1 MTYDFAHLSQTHDLS
16 LPAWGPYGKRFFGVS
31 HLTDQTRGTRFDF
44 TVMPGIYRR
53 KIAFPDALR
62 PSGYLP
68 WNVTPDLS
76 SYSYRQQLDDTGK
89 LVCEVTFV
97 AVDDHTRLVASHF
110 LNDSDLPVDCAARL
124 VASLVPNPMKMLEPA
139 PGTEPIKPHLPSP
152 RGLVFDALAPYEERM
167 DGTVGGSAYRIPANM
182 PVPCRRILADSV
194 PCRRILADSVP
205 CHRILADSVP
215 CRRILAADKKLWL
228 RAAPQGKVTLTGDFG
243 AIAIEGDGNFH
254 NYLITNK
261 LSCNSFTFSADQEL
275 LVDCFAISPEEPMFT
290 PAPSDSL
297 PEYTRADHAVI
308 LRYADVATAYGIR
321 WEPPE
326 TLVRRFSVDDF
337 TKILLYHD
345 GMHQEHVWQD
355 YFEHGGSDCH
365 LETLFQPL
373 RVEPHADRW
382 LYAVVA
388 DGTPDEVPARLSAF
402 DFARAQEHVREA
414 ESRFVAWPASPWR
427 FSQER
432 MAAVLL
438 SNVVYP
444 TYFCGKNVRHHTPGR
459 LWNSLYTWDSGFIGL
474 GLLEID
480 ILRAVENLNAYLT
493 APGDQDNA
501 FVLHGSPVPV
511 QLYLLYELW
520 NRSCDRELLKYFY
533 PRAKQMYD
541 YLAGHDER
549 STTLKH
555 SQEPA
560 VCTWDYF
567 YNSGGWDDYPP
578 QRHVHETKRLTAI
591 PCVGTSHIIRG
602 AKMLRSLATLLGE
615 DTSVYDADIQR
626 FTDTL
631 QTYAWDEESGF
642 FGYVDHDKDGKPLG
656 ILRHASGQNFNRGYD
671 GVMPLVAGIT
681 TPNQEARFWDA
692 LQSPEHFWCRAGLS
706 TVDLAAPY
714 SRSDGYW
721 NGSVWMPY
729 QWFFWKTALDHAQAD
744 FAWRIAE
751 RALTLW
757 ETEVQA
763 SHACYEHFSISSGRG
778 AGWHHFGGLS
788 SPVLIWHAAYFV
800 PGTIT
805 HGFDILRKSCELT
818 QDGLT
823 AELEIGGRK
832 GDSATLIANLGGT
845 SCTAEYNG
853 APCPVTVRRPGV
865 FEVTLPKATAGK
877 LTMTIIP

>member
-1 MTYDFAHLSQTHDLS
+1 MPTSFDFERLAQTHDLS
-16 LPAWGPYGKRFFGVS
+16 LPAWGPYGKRFFGIS

-53 KIAFPDALR
+53 AVAFPDVLR

-68 WNVTPDLS
+68 WNVTPDLNA
-76 SYSYRQQLDDTGK
+76 YSYRQQLDDTGK
-89 LVCEVTFV
+89 LVCEVTF
-97 AVDDHTRLVASHF
+97 AEIDNHTRLVASHF
-110 LNDSDLPVDCAARL
+110 LNDTDLPVDCAAHL
-124 VASLVPNPMKMLEPA
+124 VASLVPNPVKMLELKPTQE
-139 PGTEPIKPHLPSP
+139 GDGIELLKPHLPSP
-152 RGLVFDALAPYEERM
+152 RGLVYDALEPYEERV
-167 DGTVGGSAYRIPANM
+167 DGTVGGSAYRIPANV
-182 PVPCRRILADSV
+182 PVLCS
-194 PCRRILADSVP
+194 
-205 CHRILADSVP
+205 
-215 CRRILAADKKLWL
+215 RILAADKALWL
-228 RAAPQGKVTLTGDFG
+228 RAAPKGMVTLTGDFG
-243 AIAIEGDGNFH
+243 TITIEGDGNFH

-261 LSCNSFTFSADQEL
+261 LNYNSFHFSTDHEL
-275 LVDCFAISPEEPMFT
+275 LVDCFAVCEDEPMFT

-297 PEYTRADHAVI
+297 PEYTHGDCSML
-308 LRYADVATAYGIR
+308 LRYPGVETTYGLR
-321 WEPPE
+321 WSETE
-326 TLVRRFSVDDF
+326 TLVRRYSVDDF
-337 TKILLYHD
+337 TNYLLYNDCVRQTHLSA
-345 GMHQEHVWQD
+345 EF
-355 YFEHGGSDCH
+355 FEMGGADCH
-365 LETLFQPL
+365 AEVFLQPL

-388 DGTPDEVPARLSAF
+388 DGTPDEVPARLASF
-402 DFARAQEHVREA
+402 DFARAPKLLREA
-414 ESRFVAWPASPWR
+414 ESRFVAWPESPLR

-480 ILRAVENLNAYLT
+480 TLRAVENLNAYLT

-501 FVLHGSPVPV
+501 FVHHGSPVPV

-520 NRSCDRELLKYFY
+520 NRTCDRDLLAYFY

-541 YLAGHDER
+541 YIAGHDER

-578 QRHVHETKRLTAI
+578 QHYVHATNRLTAI
-591 PCVGTSHIIRG
+591 PCVGTSHIIRS
-602 AKMLRSLATLLGE
+602 AKMLRSLATLQGE
-615 DTSVYDADIQR
+615 DTSVYDADIQK
-626 FTDTL
+626 FTETL
-631 QTYAWDEESGF
+631 QTYAWDEESGY
-642 FGYVDHDKDGKPLG
+642 FGYVDHDKDGKPIG
-656 ILRHASGQNFNRGYD
+656 ILRHESGQNFNRGYD
-671 GVMPLVAGIT
+671 GVMPLVAGAT
-681 TPNQEARFWDA
+681 TPVQEARFWAA
-692 LQSPEHFWCRAGLS
+692 LQSPAHFWCRAGLS

-714 SRSDGYW
+714 YRTDGYW

-744 FAWRIAE
+744 FAWQIAE
-751 RALTLW
+751 RALSLW

-763 SHACYEHFSISSGRG
+763 SHACYEQFSISSGRG
-778 AGWHHFGGLS
+778 SGWHHFGGLS
-788 SPVLIWHAAYFV
+788 TPVLIWHAAYYV
-800 PGTIT
+800 RGTVT

-823 AELEIGGRK
+823 AELEIGGRE
-832 GDSATLIANLGGT
+832 GDSATLIACLGGD

-853 APCPVTVRRPGV
+853 SPCPVTTRRPGV

-877 LTMTIIP
+877 LELKRQ